1 MIYAEH
7 ILICIA
13 VPLLIALAF
22 IRGNARRFATALLA
36 GMSVCLLAAYI
47 SSFINALTGFGET
60 PTAVYISPVVEEL
73 MKLMPLLL
81 FLNVLPPEDGPLLLA
96 AAGIGTG
103 FAIFENCCFLASP
116 QMSNFAFVA
125 VRGFAVGVMHVV
137 SALALALGLALV
149 RRFRALQLPGVLG
162 ALSLSMTFHG
172 LYNLLV
178 AHPGAPAVIG
188 YILPLLTAAMIYP
201 AYHRLK

>member
-13 VPLLIALAF
+13 VPLLIALVF
-22 IRGNARRFATALLA
+22 IRGSARHFAASLLA
-36 GMSVCLLAAYI
+36 GMGVCLLSAYI
-47 SSFINALTGFGET
+47 SSFINALTGLGEAQ
-60 PTAVYISPVVEEL
+60 TAIYISPVVEEL
-73 MKLMPLLL
+73 MKFLPLLL
-81 FLNVLPPEDGPLLLA
+81 YLVMLLPEDGPLLLA

-103 FAIFENCCFLASP
+103 FAIFENCCYLASP
-116 QMSNFAFVA
+116 EMSSLAFVA

-178 AHPGAPAVIG
+178 AHPGTPSVVG
-188 YILPLLTAAMIYP
+188 YILPLLTTAVLYP
-201 AYHRLK
+201 VWEKLK

>member
-13 VPLLIALAF
+13 VPLLIALVF
-22 IRGNARRFATALLA
+22 IRGSTRHFAASLLA
-36 GMSVCLLAAYI
+36 GMGVCLLSAYI
-47 SSFINALTGFGET
+47 SSFINALTGLGEAQ
-60 PTAVYISPVVEEL
+60 TAIYISPVVEEL
-73 MKLMPLLL
+73 MKFLPLLL
-81 FLNVLPPEDGPLLLA
+81 YLVMLLPEDGPLLLA

-103 FAIFENCCFLASP
+103 FAIFENCCYLASP
-116 QMSNFAFVA
+116 EMSSLAFVA

-178 AHPGAPAVIG
+178 AHPGTPSVVG
-188 YILPLLTAAMIYP
+188 YILPLLTTAVLYP
-201 AYHRLK
+201 VWEKLK

>member
-13 VPLLIALAF
+13 VPLLIALVF
-22 IRGNARRFATALLA
+22 IRSNAQRFAAALLA
-36 GMSVCLLAAYI
+36 GMGVCLLAAYI
-47 SSFINALTGFGET
+47 SSFINALTDFGEI

-73 MKLMPLLL
+73 MKLLPLLL
-81 FLNVLPPEDGPLLLA
+81 FLNILPPEDGPLLLA

-116 QMSNFAFVA
+116 EMSSFAFVA

-137 SALALALGLALV
+137 SALALALGLVLV

-178 AHPGAPAVIG
+178 AHPGAPAVVG
-188 YILPLLTAAMIYP
+188 YILPLLTTAVLYP
-201 AYHRLK
+201 FWKRIK

>member
-13 VPLLIALAF
+13 VPLLIVMAF
-22 IRGNARRFATALLA
+22 IGGDARRFAAALLA
-36 GMSVCLLAAYI
+36 GMGVCLLAAYI
-47 SSFINALTGFGET
+47 SSYINALTGFGKT
-60 PTAVYISPVVEEL
+60 RTAVYISPVVEEL
-73 MKLMPLLL
+73 MKFLPLLL
-81 FLNVLPPEDGPLLLA
+81 YLSMLSPEDKPLLLA
-96 AAGIGTG
+96 AAGIGAG
-103 FAIFENCCFLASP
+103 FAIFENCCYLASP
-116 QMSNFAFVA
+116 EMSSFAFVA

-137 SALALALGLALV
+137 SALSLALGLSLV

-188 YILPLLTAAMIYP
+188 YILPLLTAAALFPVYR
-201 AYHRLK
+201 RLK

>member
-22 IRGNARRFATALLA
+22 IRGNARRFAVSLLA
-36 GMSVCLLAAYI
+36 GMGVCLLAAYI
-47 SSFINALTGFGET
+47 SSYINSLTGFGET
-60 PTAVYISPVVEEL
+60 QTAVYISPVVEEL
-73 MKLMPLLL
+73 MKFLPLLL
-81 FLNVLPPEDGPLLLA
+81 YLAMLSPENGSLLLA
-96 AAGIGTG
+96 AAGVGTG

-116 QMSNFAFVA
+116 QMSSFAFVA

-137 SALALALGLALV
+137 SALSLALGLALV

-178 AHPGAPAVIG
+178 AHPGAPAIIG
-188 YILPLLTAAMIYP
+188 YILPMLTAVVLYP
-201 AYHRLK
+201 AWKRT